1 MEVFNES
8 EALDVLSV
16 KIVDPAADSEPGEA
30 TMEEWGDAAMFPNV
44 SCSHSARF
52 TREILIRHG
61 VTPDKHLLIII
72 VSSST
77 L

>member
-1 MEVFNES
+1 M
-8 EALDVLSV
+8 SV
-16 KIVDPAADSEPGEA
+16 KIVDPAAGTETSETGEA
-30 TMEEWGDAAMFPNV
+30 TIEERGDAAMFPNV

-52 TREILIRHG
+52 TREILIRHA

-72 VSSST
+72 VSTSN